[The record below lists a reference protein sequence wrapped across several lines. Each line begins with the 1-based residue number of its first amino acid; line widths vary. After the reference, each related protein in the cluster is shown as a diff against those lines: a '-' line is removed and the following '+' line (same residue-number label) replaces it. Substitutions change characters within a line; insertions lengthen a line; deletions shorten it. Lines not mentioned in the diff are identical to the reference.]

1 MNDVEFLRFIVEAL
15 VENKQDIVIDRKED
29 ELWVLITLK
38 VNKADMWVIIWKNWN
53 IVTSL
58 RSLLRILWNKTAQR
72 INLKVLD

>member
-1 MNDVEFLRFIVEAL
+1 MKDVEFLRFIVEAL
-15 VENKQDIVIDRKED
+15 VENKQDVVIDRKED
-29 ELWVLITLK
+29 ELWILITLK

-58 RSLLRILWNKTAQR
+58 RSLLRILWSKTTQR